1 MRFEALLSF
10 LKTCKYFLKLTS
22 DIRVIWW
29 TCHLRN
35 VIVQKLKYKT
45 YNIRCSHLNT
55 LGLRLPYFHKL
66 ESSICNTSVQ
76 SANLATPYISATV
89 VGIVRQ

>member
-1 MRFEALLSF
+1 MQNFPEINVRHQ
-10 LKTCKYFLKLTS
+10 S
-22 DIRVIWW
+22 DMVAS
-29 TCHLRN
+29 HLRN

-45 YNIRCSHLNT
+45 YNIRCSNLNT
-55 LGLRLPYFHKL
+55 LGLRLSYFHKL
-66 ESSICNTSVQ
+66 ESSICNTSMQ